1 MVLTLRAQS
10 GHVCGDS
17 MDLIDGQPTG
27 SVRISFGYSS
37 TLEDA
42 RQFLRFVYECF
53 LTNADITASSIT
65 DGITASM
72 SGSVSNSVYISVSHS
87 VASSV
92 SVNVSGSVSASIS
105 SSVSPAVCDHL
116 TAGVS
121 DGDYQVTSV
130 AADDNGDEVCKD
142 TAAGSSIRVVVADAL
157 QLMRIFIYPVK
168 SCAAVEVN

>member
-1 MVLTLRAQS
+1 VVLTLRAQA

-65 DGITASM
+65 DGITAS
-72 SGSVSNSVYISVSHS
+72 VSNSVSISVSHS

-92 SVNVSGSVSASIS
+92 SVDMSGSVSASIS

>member
-1 MVLTLRAQS
+1 MLRAQA

-53 LTNADITASSIT
+53 LTNADVTASAAADSITASV
-65 DGITASM
+65 
-72 SGSVSNSVYISVSHS
+72 SGSVSNSVSNSVSHS
-87 VASSV
+87 VASSI
-92 SVNVSGSVSASIS
+92 SVDVSGSVSASIS
-105 SSVSPAVCDHL
+105 NSVSPAVCDHL